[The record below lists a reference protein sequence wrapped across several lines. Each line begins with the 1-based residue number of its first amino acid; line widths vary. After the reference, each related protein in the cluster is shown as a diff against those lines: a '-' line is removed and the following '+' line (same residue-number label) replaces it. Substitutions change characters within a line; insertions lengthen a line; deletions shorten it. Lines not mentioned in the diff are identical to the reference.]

1 MAIAWGQI
9 ETTGISGGNERCV
22 EIPLALDFLAL
33 DQPGIVLDAG
43 CALNGH
49 LPSSH
54 IAQVVHLSQSLNSE
68 KRDRGDMFTSYVA
81 WDLRHLDRLFR
92 VGAFHRAVCI
102 STLEHVG
109 MENAGYGGSSE
120 HDPKTQRVALVQ
132 LAEVARSWLITVPYR
147 ADPIDF
153 GKWRHWG
160 PELVAETC
168 DCLHAGA
175 RYWGRVNGAWVGGG
189 LEPLPVDDDGGSE
202 TVTQI
207 VAIRSKRD

>member
-9 ETTGISGGNERCV
+9 ETAGITGGNERCV
-22 EIPLALDFLAL
+22 EIPLGLDFLRM
-33 DQPGIVLDAG
+33 DTPGVVLDAG

-49 LPSSH
+49 IPDVH
-54 IAQVVHLSQSLNSE
+54 TAQIVHLSQSLNSE
-68 KRDRGDMFTSYVA
+68 KRGRGDMFTSYVA
-81 WDLRHLDRLFR
+81 WDLRTMDRLFR

-109 MENAGYGGSSE
+109 MENASYGGTTE
-120 HDPKTQRVALVQ
+120 HDPKSQRVALVQ

-147 ADPIDF
+147 QTPIDF

-160 PELVAETC
+160 PDLVADTC
-168 DCLHAGA
+168 EHLKAEA
-175 RYWGRVNGAWVGGG
+175 RYWGRVGGVWVGGG
-189 LEPLPVDDDGGSE
+189 TDPLAVDDDGGSE

-207 VAIRSKRD
+207 VAIRSKGD